1 MKKTM
6 KIAQLLKSLSI
17 SFIMLSLPVLSADIT
32 QVHVDSG
39 EVGQGFLVKRL
50 NNCYLVSPEHVIGDA
65 FFSSIKTGSKRRLL
79 GEAEK
84 IQTFGYDLSLSSV
97 SGAASTKCIT
107 SINSFNAIDSL
118 LNQTTAVSVSS
129 VNADG
134 SKSLTPANLIEVGIV
149 YLSIQPKNSEMPFYK
164 GLSGSL
170 VYSGDKPLGLL
181 QSVDAETGEGK
192 VLRIDRLAE
201 TIRPFFSSGFTAR
214 STNKQTENNSAM
226 VKEKSV
232 SIPYQ
237 LTQWSH
243 KALNVS
249 QRIANLSDGSA
260 ETHWAVQPNGVVSLS
275 ISLEGMKTINGLT
288 LTAGDVDITALPK
301 DFELL
306 SNRREK
312 GNRGWV
318 SVYSGTW
325 LNNKSLL
332 DITIAPIKAKRL
344 KVIFRSNWGNAEV
357 LSFSE
362 LAFK

>member
-1 MKKTM
+1 MKKTI
-6 KIAQLLKSLSI
+6 KINQLIKKLSI
-17 SFIMLSLPVLSADIT
+17 GFILLPLPALSSEIT

-39 EVGQGFLVKRL
+39 EIGQGFLVKRL

-65 FFSSIKTGSKRRLL
+65 FFSSIKTGTKRRLL

-97 SGAASTKCIT
+97 TGAANTKCIT
-107 SINSFNAIDSL
+107 SINSFNGIDSL

-149 YLSIQPKNSEMPFYK
+149 YLNIQPKDNEMQFYK

-170 VYSGDKPLGLL
+170 VYSGDKPLGIL
-181 QSVDAETGEGK
+181 QSIDAETGTGK
-192 VLRIDRLAE
+192 VLRIDRLIE
-201 TIRPFFSSGFTAR
+201 TIRPFFSSGFSPTLK
-214 STNKQTENNSAM
+214 TNQVGNDILSQKDIIN
-226 VKEKSV
+226 
-232 SIPYQ
+232 IPYQ

-243 KALNVS
+243 KALSVS
-249 QRIANLSDGSA
+249 QRISNLSDGNTD
-260 ETHWAVQPNGVVSLS
+260 THWAIQSNEAVDLSLS
-275 ISLEGMKTINGLT
+275 FEGMTVINGIT
-288 LTAGDVDITALPK
+288 FTAGNVDKTMLPK
-301 DFELL
+301 HFEVL

-325 LNNKSLL
+325 LNNHAIL
-332 DITIAPIKAKRL
+332 DVTITPIKAKRL
-344 KVIFRSNWGNAEV
+344 KIIFYSHWGNSAA

-362 LAFK
+362 LAFR